1 VKTRLSAKLSPK
13 LKNSLMERNSITLSL
28 QDDSH
33 MLKEATEGL
42 LMGNPVK
49 KQGSGLFADSTVATS
64 ER

>member
-1 VKTRLSAKLSPK
+1 
-13 LKNSLMERNSITLSL
+13 MERNSITLSL